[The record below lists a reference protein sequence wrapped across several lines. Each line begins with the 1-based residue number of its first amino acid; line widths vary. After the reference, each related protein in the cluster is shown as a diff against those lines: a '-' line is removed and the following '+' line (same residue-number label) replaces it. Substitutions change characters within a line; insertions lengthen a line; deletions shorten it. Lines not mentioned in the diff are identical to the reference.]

1 MVRNAYKVI
10 AFAADLLIVAC
21 RIDAAESG
29 RTIEAP
35 GLVRILNDANDTG
48 KSQEARTERLELG
61 SLTRLKQYVG
71 NELTDMTNGM

>member
-1 MVRNAYKVI
+1 VI
-10 AFAADLLIVAC
+10 AFATDLLIVAC

-29 RTIEAP
+29 STIEAP
-35 GLVRILNDANDTG
+35 GLVRIPNDANDTG

-61 SLTRLKQYVG
+61 SLSRLEQHVG